1 MTEGEDIERIVYLSI
16 ETEDNILK
24 RIRASIEKTID
35 RESYSWNVARVLDE
49 GIVKL
54 TEK

>member
-24 RIRASIEKTID
+24 RIRRTIEKSID
-35 RESYSWNVARVLDE
+35 RENYSWNVARVLDD

-54 TEK
+54 TGK